1 MIRIAR
7 RSAPILLAALAAP
20 AGLVAQD
27 SPVRQRTVYEDLQMF
42 SQVLNQIRVNHPDS
56 VDTHVLFMAA
66 VEGMVRAA
74 DPHSYVITA
83 ARLSPEKERAYRRGN
98 LVAVPITFRYV
109 GGAPVVAAVDPGSD
123 AVASGIVPGDELVA
137 IDGEP
142 VRAET
147 ALELDLVLAGR
158 KDTEVTLTFQ
168 RRSLDGS
175 MVRIDR
181 TVTREGVDPASGVP
195 IALMLDSATGYV
207 RVTTFATEDVASELD
222 DALKRLEGQ
231 GMRGLILDLRANGGG
246 LVDEAAAVAGTF
258 LPRGTIVY
266 TTSGRK
272 SEVVDTARVE
282 RAFWKSE
289 RDYPVVLLVN
299 EGTASAAELVA
310 GALQDHDR
318 ALVVGQ
324 PTFGKAL
331 LMQGFP
337 LTDGSVMMLVIGKV
351 HTPCGR
357 TIQRE
362 YRGVSTREY
371 YRAATD
377 ERDRAGREACT
388 TAGGRTVYGG
398 GGIYPDHV
406 LDDRPA
412 PAWLDRIHQA
422 DLLLQWVPGLLE
434 ERPDR
439 YDDVESLAAEPVL
452 QPDDLDS
459 FLRFAADQGVVVP
472 REDAAL
478 GRLQETI
485 LARVAHSRFGA
496 TGLYTFLAYRDPDV
510 ETAAGLLPDARALL
524 DSRP

>member
-1 MIRIAR
+1 MTRTAR
-7 RSAPILLAALAAP
+7 RSALILLAALGAP
-20 AGLVAQD
+20 IGLAAQD

-83 ARLSPEKERAYRRGN
+83 ARLSPEKERAYRHGD
-98 LVAVPITFRYV
+98 LVPVPITFRYV
-109 GGAPVVAAVDPGSD
+109 GGAPVVVAVDPGSD
-123 AVASGIVPGDELVA
+123 AVASGIIPGDELLA

-147 ALELDLVLAGR
+147 ALELDIVLAGR
-158 KDTEVTLTFQ
+158 GGTEVALTFQ
-168 RRSLDGS
+168 RRSLDGTL
-175 MVRIDR
+175 VRIDR
-181 TVTREGVDPASGVP
+181 TVTREATDAAGGVP
-195 IALMLDSATGYV
+195 VALMLDSATGYV
-207 RVTTFATEDVASELD
+207 RVTTFTTEDVASELD
-222 DALKRLEGQ
+222 DALKQLEGQ
-231 GMRGLILDLRANGGG
+231 GMQGLVLDLRANGGG

-258 LPRGTIVY
+258 LPRGTMVY

-272 SEVVDTARVE
+272 AEVVDTGRVR

-299 EGTASAAELVA
+299 EGTASASELVA

-362 YRGVSTREY
+362 YRDVSTREY

-377 ERDRAGREACT
+377 ERDREGRETCRT
-388 TAGGRTVYGG
+388 DGGRTVYGG

-406 LDDRPA
+406 LEKRPS
-412 PAWLDRIHQA
+412 PAWLGRVHQE
-422 DLLLQWVPGLLE
+422 DLILRWVPGLLE
-434 ERPDR
+434 ERADR
-439 YDDVESLAAEPVL
+439 YADLEAMVADPVL
-452 QPDDLDS
+452 HPDDLDA
-459 FLRFAADQGVVVP
+459 FLTFAADQGVNVP
-472 REDAAL
+472 AEDAAL
-478 GRLQETI
+478 SRLQEAI
-485 LARVAHSRFGA
+485 LASVVHIRFGP

-510 ETAAGLLPDARALL
+510 AAAAGLLPDARALL
-524 DSRP
+524 GAGQ